1 MVARHLHSKLQSYP
15 KRWSTS
21 RASPLGRGLCL
32 SAIERR
38 VTMKISLGRSDCR
51 LLKFDNRFAES
62 ADSSGA
68 TNVNN
73 GWFRWNNKRW
83 PRREGYA
90 RGMLSCK
97 IIRRQISALHVFRF
111 TKPNLTL
118 RKNTMLRMESSSGEL
133 RISTLEVIL
142 FHTSARLRSH
152 YFCWCCCGNKTPL
165 ESLWV
170 LFKISKSFYVIFS
183 EEVGKLFSTRNF
195 YFNILIAFSTYRFL
209 STFKSF
215 NDKSEVSWSNFVI
228 CYTLT

>member
-15 KRWSTS
+15 RRWSTS
-21 RASPLGRGLCL
+21 KASPLGRGRCL

-51 LLKFDNRFAES
+51 LLKFDNKFAES

-68 TNVNN
+68 TNVNI

-83 PRREGYA
+83 PRSEGYA

-118 RKNTMLRMESSSGEL
+118 RKQTMLRMEGSSGEL

-142 FHTSARLRSH
+142 FHTTETEVAL
-152 YFCWCCCGNKTPL
+152 FLLMLLWKKTHL

-195 YFNILIAFSTYRFL
+195 YFNILIAFFYLQVRVGF
-209 STFKSF
+209 
-215 NDKSEVSWSNFVI
+215 
-228 CYTLT
+228 